1 MGIFLL
7 ETDCLSVHAPPGSR
21 YFMKQVGKIRGL
33 YFVKC
38 TKLWQ
43 CRILKT
49 TLKLRQGQKY
59 RKFFNY
65 QQFQIQNKFQKLNGN
80 MHVCTCIRSFKL
92 NKAKWSIV
100 FYYMDIFWMQYYKLI
115 SIYIGLKN
123 LFFREKVRGV
133 KHSPSR
139 LVVWL
144 LQWIFCKVDHLHTR
158 KINSQWLV
166 KTGTI
171 RIRRNWFSKTY
182 TNIVCLG
189 KTQFKHKYESAF
201 IKQFEV
207 ILQQKVHGT
216 SM

>member
-1 MGIFLL
+1 
-7 ETDCLSVHAPPGSR
+7 
-21 YFMKQVGKIRGL
+21 
-33 YFVKC
+33 
-38 TKLWQ
+38 
-43 CRILKT
+43 
-49 TLKLRQGQKY
+49 
-59 RKFFNY
+59 
-65 QQFQIQNKFQKLNGN
+65 
-80 MHVCTCIRSFKL
+80 
-92 NKAKWSIV
+92 
-100 FYYMDIFWMQYYKLI
+100 MQYYKLK

-123 LFFREKVRGV
+123 LFFREKVRVV

-189 KTQFKHKYESAF
+189 KTHFNTNMNRLSSNSLRLFWNKKYMEPHCRRVTIRQSKKTYSPWSVSTTIYIWIQLWKKRGFFLVKWTVYVTRTQDLPPMCKAN
-201 IKQFEV
+201 KTEH
-207 ILQQKVHGT
+207 HGIQNINSQVQSGAADDWNWHRPQPT
-216 SM
+216 FRLRAIRTTNPIYIYICQWFLW

>member
-1 MGIFLL
+1 
-7 ETDCLSVHAPPGSR
+7 
-21 YFMKQVGKIRGL
+21 
-33 YFVKC
+33 
-38 TKLWQ
+38 
-43 CRILKT
+43 
-49 TLKLRQGQKY
+49 
-59 RKFFNY
+59 
-65 QQFQIQNKFQKLNGN
+65 

-100 FYYMDIFWMQYYKLI
+100 FYYKDIFWMQYYKLK

-123 LFFREKVRGV
+123 LFFREKVRVV

-189 KTQFKHKYESAF
+189 KTHFNTNMNRLSSNSLRLFWNKKYMEPHCRR
-201 IKQFEV
+201 V
-207 ILQQKVHGT
+207 TILTHRLPSPVKKNIFTLISINYYLHLNSVMKEKGFF
-216 SM
+216 SC